1 MCVSRASYNW
11 GPRGLQTLTGS
22 GLHCRSSCPLPW
34 LPRRVSVPLRQG
46 GGSLDRSTARCM
58 YHPSGTSPQPRSC
71 RPDPRSHRGC
81 RRPSPSRPPA
91 PCSPAHTRPLPGA
104 HRTPGHHLSGT
115 TLTPGSAEARGLA
128 HGLVCEVG
136 RRAALRRGDAGVE
149 REVQAAPLGAWPARA
164 PRKWGPMTL
173 LLGNTQHAHSPE
185 LGGHGAGNDLPREP
199 CQALREPGGGPR
211 RPKRTGEGQPRG
223 FLTLQRLTQTQEP
236 RRETDQRAARPSE
249 IPGPWD
255 GPPRRPPVLQS
266 GRPRPRGDGE
276 VESVRAEGRTGAPR
290 GQVLVHLLA
299 PKPSKAGSV
308 KMPNTHS
315 PPGVGWAAVPRAEP
329 GGTGGTPAATGG
341 QPETSPTPGPQTV
354 QLGRGPHTV
363 SGFQGNQEAQ

>member
-1 MCVSRASYNW
+1 M
-11 GPRGLQTLTGS
+11 
-22 GLHCRSSCPLPW
+22 
-34 LPRRVSVPLRQG
+34 
-46 GGSLDRSTARCM
+46 
-58 YHPSGTSPQPRSC
+58 
-71 RPDPRSHRGC
+71 
-81 RRPSPSRPPA
+81 
-91 PCSPAHTRPLPGA
+91 
-104 HRTPGHHLSGT
+104 
-115 TLTPGSAEARGLA
+115 
-128 HGLVCEVG
+128 
-136 RRAALRRGDAGVE
+136 
-149 REVQAAPLGAWPARA
+149 QAAPLGAWPARA

-173 LLGNTQHAHSPE
+173 LLGSTQHAHSPE

-199 CQALREPGGGPR
+199 CRALREPGGGPR

-223 FLTLQRLTQTQEP
+223 FLQRLTQTQEP

-315 PPGVGWAAVPRAEP
+315 PPGVGWAAVHALSLGAQAGPRQRLGVSPKRAP
-329 GGTGGTPAATGG
+329 LLAPRQCTLAGDHTQCLVSRATRK
-341 QPETSPTPGPQTV
+341 PSDPRNWSLETVPSP
-354 QLGRGPHTV
+354 
-363 SGFQGNQEAQ
+363 